1 MPGCETHPRFC
12 NSWFLDLMKSGLW
25 KGLPVLEYIKVAGK
39 LESRDQGTAV
49 AKVFMVI
56 SLSGSAEGQPC

>member
-1 MPGCETHPRFC
+1 MPGCETHPRC
-12 NSWFLDLMKSGLW
+12 CYSWFLDLMKSGLW

-39 LESRDQGTAV
+39 LESRDQGTAA

-56 SLSGSAEGQPC
+56 SLSGSVEGQPC